1 MPFLTMVFPL
11 VALGILTL
19 CISQAGRLG
28 THLQALY
35 LTWSPYHYAAQAYGL
50 AVMYAYRSGCRLA
63 PVDKKYLWWVSM
75 TPFFYNFFSGRKIG
89 LNWVVPTSILSL
101 PQVAGVLQGWQ
112 MVLAVLSFVAPV
124 LLFVKVW
131 RSGNGPLPLI
141 SLMLIVANGIW
152 WLVLNEVDASIW
164 ATIFHGI
171 QYLAIVIIFHVKDQ
185 MSRGDNR
192 HGVLYH
198 TASFYGMSLILGYA
212 LFHSLPLAY
221 VSAGF
226 GTVESMLLVVAAIN
240 IHHFIVDAYIWRL
253 KRDEGNRQLV
263 DI

>member
-1 MPFLTMVFPL
+1 
-11 VALGILTL
+11 
-19 CISQAGRLG
+19 
-28 THLQALY
+28 
-35 LTWSPYHYAAQAYGL
+35 
-50 AVMYAYRSGCRLA
+50 
-63 PVDKKYLWWVSM
+63 VDKKYLWWVSM